1 MISDWLNCI
10 FFIYSGFSFK
20 TFFDV
25 EKPIWAPK
33 HLLMFL
39 QVKIFCLINDFSWN
53 YKNKNVSSTGKAFW
67 LHIFLKVVSTTF
79 GPITMF
85 KQHSLSFHVVSK
97 KFTTQNYLVF
107 NPSNILCFSC
117 FYLTCFAL
125 SCAFS
130 TQR

>member
-1 MISDWLNCI
+1 MIGLTVYFS
-10 FFIYSGFSFK
+10 STVGFPSRLFLMWKNPFEYQSICWCSFK
-20 TFFDV
+20 
-25 EKPIWAPK
+25 WR
-33 HLLMFL
+33 
-39 QVKIFCLINDFSWN
+39 FCLINDFSWN
-53 YKNKNVSSTGKAFW
+53 YKNKKVSSTGKAFW